1 MNHENKI
8 NCGEK
13 NWKKKRIMKRKR
25 SDFIKI
31 CDNSVWWGVV
41 LCLVVQVCG
50 IVVTPNQL
58 CDGMACKCGYE
69 SVICEC
75 VNQIQVR
82 LKRKKKIKQILN
94 FLFLIL
100 VFLIRNMGKCIR
112 QSR

>member
-82 LKRKKKIKQILN
+82 LKRKKK
-94 FLFLIL
+94 
-100 VFLIRNMGKCIR
+100 
-112 QSR
+112 